1 MKKHLH
7 LSMKPQLINRPLAV
21 LLVLLSFSVMLNSC
35 YKERMGIDKIA
46 GGTWS
51 PDLAAPIAYGDLT
64 MARMIRDSEK
74 TWKEYPDGLLSLI
87 YEEKGISDFADKIIT
102 ISDQKID
109 TTINFALTPG
119 MNVGDST
126 FKYFVLHTEFK
137 SNNNER
143 LDSVLIKSGTL
154 SLEVT
159 TDMNHNGYLEI
170 TIPSMTRYGV
180 TFRQRLNFIYSG
192 GATTTVSVNVPI
204 FDYYLTLDNSGS
216 NNNVLKQY
224 VKVSATKSSNP
235 DNSPYSFSLKQEIKD
250 IKYLLAMGY
259 FGMHTFNID
268 ETKVPVDLFDNQ
280 TAGSIYIQDP
290 HLYVTLRNSYGLP
303 SNLTFDQ
310 FYAERNGVKKNI
322 TSSLLPTLP
331 VNFPPFSNI
340 GGSDTT
346 IYHFHSG
353 NSNIVDIIDMN
364 PTQLVFEGNVKTNP
378 NALIVPNFVLDTSHI
393 QVDIL
398 LELPMYGRAMN
409 FELRDTSDINGDN
422 ETNIDQLKSLQLNV
436 NTVNGFPVDV
446 MLQLYLA
453 DTNNVIIDSIFHD
466 KGRLLK
472 SGIVGPAPAYKVTSK
487 THNLIKIPLN
497 SDQLESY
504 KKARRLIMATHASSY
519 ENGSKVVKIY
529 SDYSVFIEVAAK
541 AKYETD
547 F

>member
-21 LLVLLSFSVMLNSC
+21 LLVLLSVSVMLNSC

-159 TDMNHNGYLEI
+159 TDMNHNGYLEV

-346 IYHFHSG
+346 IYHFHRG

-378 NALIVPNFVLDTSHI
+378 NALVVPNFVLDTSHI